1 MNLEKEIEEMLFM
14 EKGYRYTIMYVTN
27 TKEVIRDYPKAEVI
41 LLSEDEH
48 GKMIAI
54 KERRFD

>member
-1 MNLEKEIEEMLFM
+1 MLYM
-14 EKGYRYTIMYVTN
+14 EKGYHYTIMYVTN
-27 TKEVIRDYPKAEVI
+27 TKEIIRDYPKAEII

-54 KERRFD
+54 KEKRFE

>member
-1 MNLEKEIEEMLFM
+1 MLYM
-14 EKGYRYTIMYVTN
+14 EKGFKFTIMYVTN
-27 TKEVIRDYPKAEVI
+27 TKEVLRDYPKAEII

-54 KERRFD
+54 KEKRFE

>member
-1 MNLEKEIEEMLFM
+1 MLYM

-27 TKEVIRDYPKAEVI
+27 TREVIRDYPKAEVI
-41 LLSEDEH
+41 LLSEDEN

-54 KERRFD
+54 KERRFE

>member
-1 MNLEKEIEEMLFM
+1 MLFM

-27 TKEVIRDYPKAEVI
+27 TKEIIRDYPKAEVI

-54 KERRFD
+54 KEKRFE